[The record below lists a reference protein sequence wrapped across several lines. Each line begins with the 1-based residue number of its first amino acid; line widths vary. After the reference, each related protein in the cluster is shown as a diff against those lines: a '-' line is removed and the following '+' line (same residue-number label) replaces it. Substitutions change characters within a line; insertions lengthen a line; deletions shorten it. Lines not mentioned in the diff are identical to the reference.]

1 MSYKKRISII
11 VICFLIAWN
20 FPAFTQK
27 TYAETKQKEIITLE
41 APKDL
46 AVMFLFDKEIV
57 EIEFISPSG
66 NKKTSSD
73 SDVNYTSGDLWS
85 TYRISNAEA
94 GTWKV
99 EYDLKTNST
108 IEYSVIE
115 DDYGLWI
122 QYFNVNKTAEDTIK
136 AVFEADCETEVIH
149 YSYEIYAVNTADN
162 NFIYKISDGSAESNK
177 ENETE
182 IKLDSLPSG
191 NYVFRLDV
199 FYRDGGAE
207 LFDSMISDSFDYTNP
222 NEPEDTEDFKVY
234 LDMQNLTCEV
244 DWEEYTRGY
253 SAYKLV
259 VYQDEEMIYNGEL
272 EGEVKSSGVV
282 FDEGAKKLQI
292 LLYYNNN
299 GFWFPAKIK
308 DIDLADEV
316 LKLNSADVTGSGQAV
331 IEYIVKSDRLLKVL
345 LNEEEGDYRLSDS
358 GSLFLDL
365 KEGLNSV
372 YAEMECDNL
381 IYFIIDS
388 EVYYDIYPPEIKLY
402 ESLDGKTFYTDEI
415 HLLGAVSGGSKF
427 TINGEDITLGSQG
440 EFDAAISLN
449 FGENLVELEAIDV
462 NGNSS
467 KMILTLYKAAK
478 LFGKDGSQSGLMYFL
493 PLIVS
498 TVVSMLIILLAVL
511 FMKKRDK
518 SKLDRKNRLWMWIVW
533 DIIVFAAESGCVWW
547 FIKRYMYI
555 NSVNYLE
562 LAEKSAAEAA
572 AYLKFEKI
580 LGITAIAG
588 LLILIFSI
596 LITIL
601 KLKKQRKIANGAE
614 ENTVLFC
621 EQCGKEVQ
629 KDLKFCTNCGARI
642 KKKKKNS

>member
-1 MSYKKRISII
+1 MSCKKRISIV

-20 FPAFTQK
+20 FPAFLQK
-27 TYAETKQKEIITLE
+27 AYAETKQKEIITLE

-46 AVMFLFDKEIV
+46 AVMFLFDKEV
-57 EIEFISPSG
+57 VDIEFISPSG
-66 NKKTSSD
+66 NKKLSSD
-73 SDVNYTSGDLWS
+73 SDVNYISGDLWS

-99 EYDLKTNST
+99 EYDLKTNSA

-115 DDYGLWI
+115 DNYGLWI
-122 QYFNVNKTAEDTIK
+122 QYFHINKAAEDNIK

-149 YSYEIYAVNTADN
+149 YNYEIYAVNTDDN
-162 NFIYKISDGSAESNK
+162 NLIYKLSDGRAESNK

-182 IKLDSLPSG
+182 IKLNSLPSG

-207 LFDSMISDSFDYTNP
+207 LFDSIISDCFDYTNP
-222 NEPEDTEDFKVY
+222 NEPEAIEDFKVY

-244 DWEEYTRGY
+244 DWDEYAGGY
-253 SAYKLV
+253 AAYKLV

-272 EGEVKSSGVV
+272 EGDVKSSGAV
-282 FDEGAKKLQI
+282 FREGAKKLRI
-292 LLYYNNN
+292 LLYYNKN
-299 GFWFPAKIK
+299 GFWSPAKIK

-316 LKLNSADVTGSGQAV
+316 LRLNSVDVTGSGQAV
-331 IEYIVKSDRLLKVL
+331 IEYIVKSERLLKVV
-345 LNEEEGDYRLSDS
+345 LNDEEGNYRLSDS

-402 ESLDGKTFYTDEI
+402 ESLDGKTFYTDEM

-427 TINGEDITLGSQG
+427 TINGKDITLGSHG
-440 EFDAAISLN
+440 EFDAVISLN
-449 FGENLVELEAIDV
+449 FGENLVELEAVDI

-467 KMILTLYKAAK
+467 KMVLTLYKAAK
-478 LFGKDGSQSGLMYFL
+478 LFGKDGSKSGLMYFL

-498 TVVSMLIILLAVL
+498 TAVSMLIILLAVL
-511 FMKKRDK
+511 FMRKKDK
-518 SKLDRKNRLWMWIVW
+518 SKTNRKNRLWMWILW
-533 DIIVFAAESGCVWW
+533 DIIVLAAESGCVWW

-555 NSVNYLE
+555 NSINYLE
-562 LAEKSAAEAA
+562 LVEKSAAEAA

-580 LGITAIAG
+580 LGIAAIAG
-588 LLILIFSI
+588 LLILVLSI
-596 LITIL
+596 LITVL
-601 KLKKQRKIANGAE
+601 KLRKRTKIVNGIE

-629 KDLKFCTNCGARI
+629 KDLKFCTNCGAKI
-642 KKKKKNS
+642 KKKRKN